1 MKARSI
7 LCLSLFAAA
16 ALQTALAG
24 SGAES
29 AAQSAGEAAAAPI
42 HEKKILV
49 AVKTDD
55 VDLQEI
61 DLSDLQPGDS
71 ETIMTESGKTID
83 LLRTE
88 DDVEIYIDGERLDIA
103 RLHGKHGAKAVRI
116 VDHKVEVV
124 CDGDEECDHM
134 MLLEGMPELPHD
146 AYIGDGGDHEGSHAP
161 HKVVIVRKEVTTD

>member
-1 MKARSI
+1 MKARFA
-7 LCLSLFAAA
+7 LCLSLVAVA

-24 SGAES
+24 
-29 AAQSAGEAAAAPI
+29 AGPDAGFANGAAPEPV

-49 AVKTDD
+49 ALKTDD

-88 DDVEIYIDGERLDIA
+88 DGVEIYIDGERLDID
-103 RLHGKHGAKAVRI
+103 RLHAGHGAKAVH
-116 VDHKVEVV
+116 VFDHEMEVA
-124 CDGDEECDHM
+124 CDGDEECDKV
-134 MLLEGMPELPHD
+134 LWLEGIPDLPHD
-146 AYIGDGGDHEGSHAP
+146 ASVDHDGDHEFR
-161 HKVVIVRKEVTTD
+161 KVVIVRKEVTTD